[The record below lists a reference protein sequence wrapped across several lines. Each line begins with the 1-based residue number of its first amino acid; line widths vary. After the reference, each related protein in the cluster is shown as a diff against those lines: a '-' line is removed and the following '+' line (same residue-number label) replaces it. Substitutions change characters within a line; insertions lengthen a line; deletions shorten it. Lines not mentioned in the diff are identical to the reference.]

1 MPADRISPDLIA
13 GVFDDD
19 PDAEDE
25 LGQALRAE
33 GIHQPARAFL
43 EEASELTL
51 PEDDQ
56 RLVASLLN
64 TRLTASPAERDRL
77 ASALARQLAHLP
89 TDNAS
94 ARPAPA
100 GSVASPAVD
109 LTANGRPPGR
119 LRRVAGW
126 RHKLGLWLGIVT
138 GVAGVVALVAGL
150 VAWIEPD
157 PPDIR
162 VLDGD
167 LTVGVVDFVVDDTE
181 EEIPDLED
189 LALSLSN
196 SLDAELQERGALPE
210 GDAAPLSVDVLSSSE
225 ADSLEGSDFTA
236 RAARAQTLAERHGA
250 DSIASAA
257 VSSDLRSVQPLVYVA
272 PDAVPDALE
281 LSGLYP
287 FGSAVVTRAPIDVNG
302 AARSE
307 VRAALTSR
315 SVSLAE
321 FLMGLE
327 RHANGEYPAAA
338 ANFERSLETWPGEE
352 GRDLVMLF
360 LGNTALKQD
369 DLDLAREWYERGLDA
384 AADPSPRL
392 ELALLE
398 VRFHEQ
404 RGDCSGSATVE
415 DMQEVQAGYEEIQ
428 RLDAVPPGVLFDLRV
443 EFGLARTAV
452 CLAVLGAG
460 EYADA
465 VPHYLTIID
474 AFEDGNDNIR
484 DIAAESYGGLG
495 YIAGAISGAPPW
507 DPEICES
514 ASDCYR
520 TAATLAVDEERQETF
535 LDLAS

>member
-1 MPADRISPDLIA
+1 MSAERISPQLIA

-19 PDAEDE
+19 QNAEQE
-25 LGQALRAE
+25 LADALRTK
-33 GIHQPARAFL
+33 GIDQPVRAFL
-43 EEASELTL
+43 EQLSDRTL
-51 PEDDQ
+51 PPDDR
-56 RLVASLLN
+56 RLVGSLLN
-64 TRLTASPAERDRL
+64 TRLTASPSERDRL
-77 ASALARQLAHLP
+77 AHALARQSAEVAAEKPPNSTPLEPPESAALQPP
-89 TDNAS
+89 TGGT
-94 ARPAPA
+94 R
-100 GSVASPAVD
+100 
-109 LTANGRPPGR
+109 PGR
-119 LRRVAGW
+119 VRRLIDHLA
-126 RHKLGLWLGIVT
+126 LWLGIIT
-138 GVAGVVALVAGL
+138 GVAGVVALIAGL

-157 PPDIR
+157 PPEIR

-167 LTVGVVDFVVDDTE
+167 LTVGVVDFVVDGTDDE
-181 EEIPDLED
+181 MPDLED

-196 SLDAELQERGALPE
+196 ALDAELQERAALPE
-210 GDAAPLSVDVLSSSE
+210 GDAAPLSVDVLGSSE
-225 ADSLEGSDFTA
+225 ADPLEGSDFA
-236 RAARAQTLAERHGA
+236 AWAARAQTLSERHGA
-250 DSIASAA
+250 DTVASAV
-257 VSSDLRSVQPLVYVA
+257 VSSDLRTVQPLVYVA
-272 PDAVPDALE
+272 PEAVPDALE

-287 FGSAVVTRAPIDVNG
+287 FGPAIVTRAPIDVNG

-307 VRAALTSR
+307 VRAALTTR

-321 FLMGLE
+321 FLMGLQ
-327 RHANGEYPAAA
+327 RHANGEYAAAA

-369 DLDLAREWYERGLDA
+369 DLEGARQWYERGLEA
-384 AADPSPRL
+384 AVDPSPRL

-404 RGDCSGSATVE
+404 RGNCSGSATVE

-428 RLDAVPPGVLFDLRV
+428 RLDAVPPGALFDLRV

-452 CLAVLGAG
+452 CVAVLGAG
-460 EYADA
+460 EYAES
-465 VPHYLTIID
+465 VPHYLAVID
-474 AFEDGNDNIR
+474 AFEAGNDNIR

-495 YIAGAISGAPPW
+495 YIAAAIGEPTW

-520 TAATLAVDEERQETF
+520 TAAALAVDEERQRTF

>member
-1 MPADRISPDLIA
+1 MPAVRISPDLIA

-19 PDAEDE
+19 PDAEEE
-25 LGQALRAE
+25 LGQTLRIE

-43 EEASELTL
+43 EEASQLTL

-64 TRLTASPAERDRL
+64 TRLTASPSERDRL
-77 ASALARQLAHLP
+77 ASALARQLAQLP
-89 TDNAS
+89 VTNI
-94 ARPAPA
+94 AP
-100 GSVASPAVD
+100 SLSPRQEQLEEASPQAE
-109 LTANGRPPGR
+109 TEEPPVGWVQ
-119 LRRVAGW
+119 RVFGW
-126 RHKLGLWLGIVT
+126 RHEVGLWVSLLA
-138 GVAGVVALVAGL
+138 VAIPVSAGL
-150 VAWIEPD
+150 WAWFRPD

-181 EEIPDLED
+181 DEIPDLED

-196 SLDAELQERGALPE
+196 ALDTELQERGALPE
-210 GDAAPLSVDVLSSSE
+210 GNAAPLTVDVLSSSE
-225 ADSLEGSDFTA
+225 ADPLEGSDFTA

-257 VSSDLRSVQPLVYVA
+257 VSGDLRSVQPLVYVA

-307 VRAALTSR
+307 VRSALTSR

-327 RHANGEYPAAA
+327 RHANGAYAAAA

-369 DLDLAREWYERGLDA
+369 DLELARQWYERGLAA

-443 EFGLARTAV
+443 EFGLARTAM

-460 EYADA
+460 DYTEA
-465 VPHYLTIID
+465 VPHYLAVID
-474 AFEDGNDNIR
+474 AFEAGNDNIR
-484 DIAAESYGGLG
+484 DMAAESYGGLG
-495 YIAGAISGAPPW
+495 YVADAIGEPTW

-520 TAATLAVDEERQETF
+520 TAAALAVDEERRETF
-535 LDLAS
+535 LELAG

>member
-1 MPADRISPDLIA
+1 MPAVRISPDVIA

-25 LGQALRAE
+25 LGQVLRTQ
-33 GIHQPARAFL
+33 GIHEPVRSFL
-43 EEASELTL
+43 EESSQRTL
-51 PEDDQ
+51 PEDD
-56 RLVASLLN
+56 RRMVASLLN
-64 TRLTASPAERDRL
+64 TRLTASPSERDRL
-77 ASALARQLAHLP
+77 AAALARQLALRPETNTP
-89 TDNAS
+89 TQPVPEGLSAS
-94 ARPAPA
+94 PGVQPAPE
-100 GSVASPAVD
+100 GPS
-109 LTANGRPPGR
+109 PGR
-119 LRRVAGW
+119 LRRMAAW
-126 RHKLGLWLGIVT
+126 RHELGLWLGIIT

-150 VAWIEPD
+150 VAWIQPAAPE
-157 PPDIR
+157 IR
-162 VLDGD
+162 ILDGD
-167 LTVGVVDFVVDDTE
+167 LTVGVVDFAVDDTE
-181 EEIPDLED
+181 DEIPDLKD
-189 LALSLSN
+189 LALSFSN

-210 GDAAPLSVDVLSSSE
+210 GDAAPLTVDVLSSSE
-225 ADSLEGSDFTA
+225 AERLEGSDFAA

-287 FGSAVVTRAPIDVNG
+287 FGPTVVTRAPVDVNG

-307 VRAALTSR
+307 VRAELTSG

-327 RHANGEYPAAA
+327 RHANGEYAAAA

-369 DLDLAREWYERGLDA
+369 DLEAARQWYERGLSA
-384 AADPSPRL
+384 ASDPSPRL

-443 EFGLARTAV
+443 EFGLARAAV
-452 CLAVLGAG
+452 CLAVLDAG
-460 EYADA
+460 EYTEA
-465 VPHYLTIID
+465 VPHYLAIID
-474 AFEDGNDNIR
+474 AFEAGNDNVR

-495 YIAGAISGAPPW
+495 YIAGAIGEPTW

-520 TAATLAVDEERQETF
+520 TAAALAVDEERQRTF
-535 LDLAS
+535 LDLAG